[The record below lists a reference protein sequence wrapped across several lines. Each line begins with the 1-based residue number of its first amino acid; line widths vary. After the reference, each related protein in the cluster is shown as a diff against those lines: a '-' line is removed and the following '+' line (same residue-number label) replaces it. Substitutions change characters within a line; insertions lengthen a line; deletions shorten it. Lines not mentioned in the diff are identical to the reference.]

1 MVRDDGEGLGGEK
14 EMVRSENIEGDR
26 TQCAENCQYCNGVIL
41 NLLSFYLS
49 GKIHYLID
57 FDNAF

>member
-1 MVRDDGEGLGGEK
+1 MVRDDGEGLGGEN
-14 EMVRSENIEGDR
+14 EMVRSEGIEGDR
-26 TQCAENCQYCNGVIL
+26 TLCAENCRYCNGLIL
-41 NLLSFYLS
+41 NVLSFYFS